1 MFSSIPYRFLGVNSN
16 SGIKNIQKN
25 LSKIKAYS
33 KIGKHLSL
41 PYELSFFNLLEID
54 RSDFLIKDAENKI
67 LLDSNK
73 VKYSLFWFTDNSSID
88 QIALENLNK
97 GNFDKSE
104 TIWRKVIKDKSISK
118 SNFSAYN
125 NLSSLLL
132 LKSLSDKKNDKFEN
146 SSYAI
151 IQIKEAL
158 KLKSELIFSDHLLD
172 LSNLIT
178 GNENAISKENILDF
192 FNENI
197 SQLFNE
203 NFSST
208 EISSIIKDSNNEL
221 SQSFNFSLINE
232 PLESLSNLI
241 NDANNSLNDDHAK
254 GSEIGKDL
262 IKSSISHLKLL
273 KNILG
278 ADDIKYQ
285 SIADKLA
292 NQIMQCGILCF
303 NKIGDDKGYMSSYKY
318 AKSISF
324 KDSTVE
330 RANTTI
336 KHCEDELKAN
346 VCGFCNYNDVGNKSL
361 RVKMHKM
368 NYGGQYT
375 YFKNG
380 GLEIKTCNSCYG
392 TISGIDSKAALY
404 TFLVYAVLNGFPML
418 FMEGE
423 IIPLILIIDVVFAFW
438 GAPLFW
444 ILKWIYKKF
453 REPYF
458 DKISSHP
465 MILKL
470 TIEGY
475 KFGMP

>member
-1 MFSSIPYRFLGVNSN
+1 MFSNNPYRFLGVISN

-41 PYELSFFNLLEID
+41 PYELSFHHLKEID
-54 RSDFLIKDAENKI
+54 RSEFLIKEAENKI

-73 VKYSLFWFTDNSSID
+73 VKHSLFWFTDNSSID
-88 QIALENLNK
+88 QIALENLNR
-97 GNFDKSE
+97 GNFEKSE

-125 NLSSLLL
+125 NLSTLLF
-132 LKSLSDKKNDKFEN
+132 LKSLSEKKNDKFGN
-146 SSYAI
+146 SSTAI
-151 IQIKEAL
+151 VQIKEAL
-158 KLKSELIFSDHLLD
+158 KLKSELIFSDYLHD

-178 GNENAISKENILDF
+178 GNENAISRENVLEF

-203 NFSST
+203 NFLST
-208 EISSIIKDSNNEL
+208 EISSIVKDSNNEL

-241 NDANNSLNDDHAK
+241 NDANNRLNDDHAK

-278 ADDIKYQ
+278 KDDIKYQ
-285 SIADKLA
+285 SISDKLA

-324 KDSTVE
+324 KDSTIE

-336 KHCEDELKAN
+336 KHSEDELKAN
-346 VCGFCNYNDVGNKSL
+346 ICGFCNSNEVMASHSSM

-368 NYGGQYT
+368 NWDNTYS

-380 GLEIKTCNSCYG
+380 GIEIPCCKSCSSSNGNKKMKAFFIALLVWGAISAGTFGVFLILDVYTRFSMTKWIFRKIKTSIYYDE
-392 TISGIDSKAALY
+392 IS
-404 TFLVYAVLNGFPML
+404 F
-418 FMEGE
+418 
-423 IIPLILIIDVVFAFW
+423 
-438 GAPLFW
+438 
-444 ILKWIYKKF
+444 
-453 REPYF
+453 
-458 DKISSHP
+458 HP

-470 TIEGY
+470 KLEGY
-475 KFGMP
+475 QFGMP

>member
-1 MFSSIPYRFLGVNSN
+1 MFSINPYRFLGVTSN

-41 PYELSFFNLLEID
+41 PYELSFLNLKEID
-54 RSDFLIKDAENKI
+54 RSEPFIKETENRI

-73 VKYSLFWFTDNSSID
+73 VKYSLFWFNDVNSID
-88 QIALENLNK
+88 KIALENLNK
-97 GNFDKSE
+97 GNFEKSE

-125 NLSSLLL
+125 NLSTLLL
-132 LKSLSDKKNDKFEN
+132 LKSLSEKKNNKFEN
-146 SSYAI
+146 SRNAI
-151 IQIKEAL
+151 VQIKEAL
-158 KLKSELIFSDHLLD
+158 KLKSELIFSDHLPA

-178 GNENAISKENILDF
+178 GNENAISKENILEF

-208 EISSIIKDSNNEL
+208 EISSVIKDSNNEL

-241 NDANNSLNDDHAK
+241 NDANNRLNDDHAK

-278 ADDIKYQ
+278 KDDIKYQ

-303 NKIGDDKGYMSSYKY
+303 NKTGDDKGYMSSYKY

-324 KDSTVE
+324 KDSTIE

-336 KHCEDELKAN
+336 NHCEEELRAN
-346 VCGFCNYNDVGNKSL
+346 VCGFCNLNDVGNKSL

-368 NYGGQYT
+368 NFGGQYT

-380 GLEIKTCNSCYG
+380 GLEIKSCNSCYG
-392 TISGIDSKAALY
+392 TVSGLDSKAALY
-404 TFLVYAVLNGFPML
+404 TFLVYVVLNGIPIL

-423 IIPLILIIDVVFAFW
+423 IIPLILIVDVVFAFW
-438 GAPLFW
+438 GVPLFW
-444 ILKWIYKKF
+444 ILKWIYKQF
-453 REPYF
+453 RESYF
-458 DKISSHP
+458 NKISSHP

-470 TIEGY
+470 KIEGY

>member
-1 MFSSIPYRFLGVNSN
+1 MFSINPYRFLGVTSN

-41 PYELSFFNLLEID
+41 PYELGFLNLKEID
-54 RSDFLIKDAENKI
+54 RSEPFIKETENRI

-73 VKYSLFWFTDNSSID
+73 VKYSLFWFNDVNSID
-88 QIALENLNK
+88 KIALENLNK
-97 GNFDKSE
+97 GNFEKSE

-125 NLSSLLL
+125 NLSTLLL

-146 SSYAI
+146 SRTVI

-158 KLKSELIFSDHLLD
+158 KLKSELILSNHLSD

-178 GNENAISKENILDF
+178 GNENAISKENILEF

-232 PLESLSNLI
+232 PLESLLNLI
-241 NDANNSLNDDHAK
+241 NDANNRLNDDHTK
-254 GSEIGKDL
+254 GIEIGKDL

-278 ADDIKYQ
+278 KDDIKYQ

-303 NKIGDDKGYMSSYKY
+303 NKISNDKNYLSSYKY
-318 AKSISF
+318 ALSISF
-324 KDSTVE
+324 KDATIE
-330 RANTTI
+330 RANTCI
-336 KHCEDELKAN
+336 KHCEDEAKALICCNCNENDVDLKNKKEVKMYKVTDRSYWSRTVNYNVITLPIYFCKNCNEKINKAN
-346 VCGFCNYNDVGNKSL
+346 N
-361 RVKMHKM
+361 
-368 NYGGQYT
+368 QT
-375 YFKNG
+375 Y
-380 GLEIKTCNSCYG
+380 I
-392 TISGIDSKAALY
+392 ISGIITFFIFLYGALNAPD
-404 TFLVYAVLNGFPML
+404 AVFGIFI
-418 FMEGE
+418 GC
-423 IIPLILIIDVVFAFW
+423 LIVFAIISWFT
-438 GAPLFW
+438 GIIVKIEDDA
-444 ILKWIYKKF
+444 IRKQNNVKTYKKQ
-453 REPYF
+453 
-458 DKISSHP
+458 
-465 MILKL
+465 
-470 TIEGY
+470 GY
-475 KFGMP
+475 VFNKPGN